1 MAESYFE
8 LLTGQQGL
16 PAVSHDPLD
25 ELRRL
30 RRELALRLQTVRLVP
45 EETAK
50 PPETVLPKME
60 PASFETVINNA
71 EDIKKTLTIWQRTR
85 SRTKTARDALFRGSR
100 TFRHEKRVAPV
111 IAQYLTAPQEGAL
124 EKVNAGLMALGLV
137 GVIFGVLSLFRG
149 LESDF
154 SFGSLVCASGAAIVA
169 IGLGGRLLVAR
180 SEMP

>member
-16 PAVSHDPLD
+16 PAVTHDPLD

-45 EETAK
+45 EEIAK
-50 PPETVLPKME
+50 PPETTPPKME
-60 PASFETVINNA
+60 PVSFEAVINKA
-71 EDIKKTLTIWQRTR
+71 DDIKKTLTIWQRTR
-85 SRTKTARDALFRGSR
+85 SRTKTARNALFRGSR
-100 TFRHEKRVAPV
+100 TFRHEKRVVPV
-111 IAQYLTAPQEGAL
+111 AQYLTASQEGAL
-124 EKVNAGLMALGLV
+124 EKVNAGLTALGLV

-149 LESDF
+149 LESDVSF
-154 SFGSLVCASGAAIVA
+154 SSLVCVSGAAIVA
-169 IGLGGRLLVAR
+169 IGLGGRLFASR